1 MYKFSD
7 EATSMNT
14 CNTLQWSL
22 WTDTTYCAMGERGY
36 MENKCTNKSEF
47 TVLMA
52 KKQIIWQ
59 NTDIRHVIM
68 LRAQGLIFYT
78 KKTHTQKQVALMCFF
93 PVWLISKM
101 LRVIYNV
108 SIFRPNV
115 HWSEVSRQ
123 TFLLTQN
130 PSTISTGTIV
140 SFLLTQ
146 YSVPSPQRPYCRT
159 LLSLS
164 RLRTQKAVKDQL
176 CNFMSA
182 DRRHI
187 GM

>member
-1 MYKFSD
+1 MHESSFAPNHND
-7 EATSMNT
+7 GEATSMNT

-22 WTDTTYCAMGERGY
+22 WTDTTYCAMDEWGY
-36 MENKCTNKSEF
+36 MENTCTNKSEF

-59 NTDIRHVIM
+59 NIDIRHVIM

-78 KKTHTQKQVALMCFF
+78 KKTHTQKQVALMSFF

-101 LRVIYNV
+101 LRVICNV

-123 TFLLTQN
+123 TFLLTQY
-130 PSTISTGTIV
+130 PSTISTGNIV

-146 YSVPSPQRPYCRT
+146 YSSTISTGTILQNFLSVSKHMPQ
-159 LLSLS
+159 
-164 RLRTQKAVKDQL
+164 LRTWPP
-176 CNFMSA
+176 C
-182 DRRHI
+182 R
-187 GM
+187 